1 MKRHTRNLILA
12 AVIALTSG
20 LATTQTIKPEKV
32 IETEFSQTRL
42 VREKMDKAISG
53 DVLVYGSAIQV
64 KKQVGIDNV
73 KMIRR
78 QTVYNCAR
86 NEFVIKDISVFNVE
100 GDSISNH
107 GIKTDSILTPQMAIY
122 KQEVAFMCED
132 IKTEK

>member
-12 AVIALTSG
+12 AVIALSSG
-20 LATTQTIKPEKV
+20 FATTQTIKPEKD

-42 VREKMDKAISG
+42 VRDKLDKAISG

-86 NEFVIKDISVFNVE
+86 NEFVIKDISVFNTD
-100 GDSISNH
+100 GDSVSNH
-107 GIKTDSILTPQMAIY
+107 GIKTDVILTPQMSIY
-122 KQEVAFMCED
+122 KQEVAFMCDEV
-132 IKTEK
+132 KPK